1 MSIPQSLQTIA
12 EISIA
17 FAGFSGLIVALR
29 KNTGPL
35 TEVEKYRLQV
45 LLTLA
50 FGAMFLSFLPE
61 VVENL
66 ELEAHDT
73 WVYAGSA
80 LCLYSIIFL
89 VWWIYASRRFMRA
102 FPEIFHLSAFS
113 RMAAGHVAIILLQ
126 LSVIFSLVSDKGEA
140 VYVISLIW
148 YLVHAA
154 QQFAR
159 MLFVQPSTPDRGNR

>member
-1 MSIPQSLQTIA
+1 MQVPQSLQTIA

-35 TEVEKYRLQV
+35 TEVEKYRLQI

-61 VVENL
+61 LLQNFEVEVQKI
-66 ELEAHDT
+66 
-73 WVYAGSA
+73 WVYASSA
-80 LCLYSIIFL
+80 LSVYSIVFL
-89 VWWIYASRRFMRA
+89 FWWISASRRIMRA
-102 FPEIFHLSAFS
+102 VPEIFNWFAFS
-113 RMAAGHVAIILLQ
+113 SMTVGHVVIVSLQVAVIL
-126 LSVIFSLVSDKGEA
+126 SLFVQKGAA
-140 VYVISLIW
+140 VYVIALIW
-148 YLVHAA
+148 YLMHAA

-159 MLFVQPSTPDRGNR
+159 MLFVQPIISTRQD